1 MVDQGMVDQGIDKAR
16 QGLYGRQMPR
26 KARID
31 APGALHYVLLKGM
44 EGKEIFQDEADRD
57 NFLDR
62 LAHLLKETSSSCYAW
77 ALMPTQI
84 HLLLKTGKSPISSL
98 LHRLL
103 TGYVVTYNKRH
114 RRHGPL
120 FHSRYRAIL
129 CQEASYLLELVRYI
143 HLNPLHHGVVRG
155 FSELGRYWY
164 AGHSFILAKRKND
177 WQDVDHVLKHFGSR
191 RPRSLERYNE
201 YMKTGLEES
210 KKAHRKTWRGFAL
223 SEVRRLRKDPSTA
236 GKDERILGDSRFVDG
251 ALLNA
256 EKQSLIKR
264 ELRPAGPR
272 DLEELSQKAS
282 ALFGIKTEEIYL
294 PSKSPGPVR
303 ARSLFC
309 FWAVAELGMTATSL
323 AKELRISQPA
333 VSISVKR
340 GAKIASDMRLKP
352 PVKKTG

>member
-1 MVDQGMVDQGIDKAR
+1 
-16 QGLYGRQMPR
+16 MPR

-31 APGALHYVLLKGM
+31 APGALHYILLRGM
-44 EGKEIFQDEADRD
+44 DGKEIFQDETDRD
-57 NFLDR
+57 NFVDR

-84 HLLLKTGKSPISSL
+84 HLLLKTAKSPISSL
-98 LHRLL
+98 LQRLL
-103 TGYVVTYNKRH
+103 TGYAVTYNSRH

-120 FHSRYRAIL
+120 FHSRYSAIL
-129 CQEASYLLELVRYI
+129 CQEAPYLLELVRYI
-143 HLNPLHHGVVRG
+143 HLHPLHLGVVRG

-177 WQDVDHVLKHFGSR
+177 WQDVDHVLKHFGSN
-191 RPRSLERYNE
+191 RPRSLARYNE
-201 YMKTGLEES
+201 YMKTGLEEF
-210 KKAHRKTWRGFAL
+210 KKAHRKTWRGSPL
-223 SEVRRLRKDPSTA
+223 SEVRRLRKDLSKV
-236 GKDERILGDSRFVDG
+236 GRDERILGDSRFVDG

-256 EKQSLIKR
+256 EKQSMIKR

-272 DLEELSQKAS
+272 DLEELAQKAS
-282 ALFGIKTEEIYL
+282 ALFGIKPEEIYL
-294 PSKSPGPVR
+294 PSKSPGPVK

-323 AKELRISQPA
+323 AKRLGISQPA

-340 GAKIASDMRLKP
+340 GARIASDMRLQP
-352 PVKKTG
+352 PEKKKK

>member
-1 MVDQGMVDQGIDKAR
+1 
-16 QGLYGRQMPR
+16 MPR

-31 APGALHYVLLKGM
+31 ALGALHYVLLKGIK
-44 EGKEIFQDEADRD
+44 GKDLFQDEVDRD
-57 NFLDR
+57 DFLHR

-77 ALMPTQI
+77 ALMPAQI
-84 HLLLKTGKSPISSL
+84 HLLLKTGKRPISSL

-129 CQEASYLLELVRYI
+129 CQEDPYLLDLVRYI
-143 HLNPLHHGVVRG
+143 HLNPLHLGVVRG
-155 FSELGRYWY
+155 FSELGRYRY
-164 AGHSFILAKRKND
+164 AGHSFILGKRKND
-177 WQDVDHVLKHFGSR
+177 WQEVDHVLKHFGSR

-210 KKAHRKTWRGFAL
+210 RKAPRKIWDGTSL
-223 SEVRRLRKDPSTA
+223 SEVRKLIKDPSKA
-236 GKDERILGDSRFVDG
+236 GRDERILGDSSFIDG

-256 EKQSLIKR
+256 EKESLRKR
-264 ELRPAGPR
+264 ELRPPR
-272 DLEELSQKAS
+272 PLDLEELAKKAC
-282 ALFGIKTEEIYL
+282 ALFSIKPEEIRTAN
-294 PSKSPGPVR
+294 KSPAPVR

-309 FWAVAELGMTATSL
+309 FWAVTEHGVTATSL
-323 AKELRISQPA
+323 AKELGISQPA

-340 GAKIASDMRLKP
+340 GAKIASDMGLQP
-352 PVKKTG
+352 PAKEPK